1 MIGLTLFFRS
11 LKDIAMATKFGA
23 AFRNRLVSDLRI
35 LNGNDPTKFCTNQAK
50 FGLVTLEIMKVEIV
64 TEIW

>member
-1 MIGLTLFFRS
+1 
-11 LKDIAMATKFGA
+11 MATKFGA